1 MTSDRRE
8 YLWKIEDFS
17 SFSITGDFLA
27 AEIEKVIEQIGPKK
41 FVGLVTDGAANCVA
55 ARRKINEKYPNIFTM
70 WCVAH
75 HLNLLSK
82 DLCKHEF
89 ADSTIK
95 KCQILVNFFKK
106 SHLGMAALRESIEKL
121 QIKGGGIK
129 TFTKTRWS
137 TVFDICETILRLR
150 SAFEDVRIIILL
162 FYTIQILKKFKK
174 FKFSN

>member
-17 SFSITGDFLA
+17 SFNITGDFLA
-27 AEIEKVIEQIGPKK
+27 VEIEKVIEQIGPKK
-41 FVGLVTDGAANCVA
+41 FVGLVTDGAANCVV

-82 DLCKHEF
+82 DLCNHEF
-89 ADSTIK
+89 AENTIK
-95 KCQILVNFFKK
+95 KCQILVKFFKK
-106 SHLGMAALRESIEKL
+106 SHLGMAALRESMNKL
-121 QIKGGGIK
+121 QIKSGIK

-137 TVFDICETILRLR
+137 TIFDVCDTILRLR
-150 SAFEDVRIIILL
+150 SAFENVRFIIIINACCN
-162 FYTIQILKKFKK
+162 F
-174 FKFSN
+174 